1 VEWIWR
7 VILMTSEDKEDCLA
21 ILKDIK
27 DMCIKCDYHD
37 AKTAELIHD
46 IDMSVRAVIEI
57 IENKPLKIERMF

>member
-1 VEWIWR
+1 
-7 VILMTSEDKEDCLA
+7 MTSEDKEDCLA

-27 DMCIKCDYHD
+27 DMYIKCDYHD

>member
-1 VEWIWR
+1 VEWIR
-7 VILMTSEDKEDCLA
+7 GVILMTNEDKEDCLA

>member
-1 VEWIWR
+1 VEWIWG
-7 VILMTSEDKEDCLA
+7 VILMTNEDKEDCLT

-57 IENKPLKIERMF
+57 IENKPIQIERMF